1 MSPETSPGT
10 APEPQASGTP
20 DVLGI
25 YIPFWGELEYLR
37 TAVESVR
44 TQTSPHWQLT
54 VVNDAH
60 PDTAVDDYFAT
71 MTGDPRIRYI
81 RNRENCG
88 ITENFRR
95 CVQMAAEPRLVV
107 MGCDDFMLPDYVRT
121 VMEAHRTAPQVGI
134 IQPGVQ
140 VVDEDGKRSVTLADS
155 VKQKMLRPRTPPIK
169 TLHGDRL
176 ASGLMHGNWL
186 YWPSLAFRRDAIQ
199 THDFR
204 NDFSVIQDLALILDL
219 ILDGEDL
226 LVLPEEVFSYRRH
239 RSSASSLELVDGS
252 RFEGERRFFRLA
264 AELTG
269 DKGWTRTRRAAR
281 LHLTSRLHA
290 LVLIPGALRGRRFR
304 AVRVLLRH
312 AFGS

>member
-1 MSPETSPGT
+1 V
-10 APEPQASGTP
+10 SGTP
-20 DVLGI
+20 SDPSRAESLGVC
-25 YIPFWGELEYLR
+25 IPFWGDLDYLR

-44 TQTSPHWQLT
+44 AQTSPHWQLT
-54 VVNDAH
+54 VINDAH
-60 PDTAVDDYFAT
+60 PNLAVDEYFA
-71 MTGDPRIRYI
+71 GLNDPRIRYI
-81 RNRENCG
+81 RNEKNCG

-95 CVQMAAEPRLVV
+95 CVQMATEPRIVV

-121 VMEAHRTAPQVGI
+121 VMEAHRAAPRVGI

-140 VVDEDGKRSVTLADS
+140 VVDEHGKPSFTLADS
-155 VKQKMLRPRTPPIK
+155 VKQKLLRPHTPPVR

-176 ASGLMHGNWL
+176 TAGLMHGNWL

-219 ILDGEDL
+219 VLDGEDL
-226 LVLPEEVFSYRRH
+226 LVLPDPVFCYRRH
-239 RSSASSLELVDGS
+239 SSSASSLELVDGS

-264 AELTG
+264 ATLSG
-269 DKGWTRTRRAAR
+269 DKGWSRTRRAAL
-281 LHLTSRLHA
+281 LHLTSRAHA
-290 LVLIPGALRGRRFR
+290 LVLIPGALRRRSFR
-304 AVRVLLRH
+304 AVGVLLRH